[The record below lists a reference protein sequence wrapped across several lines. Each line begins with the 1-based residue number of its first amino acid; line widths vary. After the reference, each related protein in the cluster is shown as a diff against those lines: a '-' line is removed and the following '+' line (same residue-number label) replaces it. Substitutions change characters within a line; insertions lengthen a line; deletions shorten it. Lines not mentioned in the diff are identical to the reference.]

1 MNFAIYGDIIY
12 STGLNS
18 VTSHKDSY
26 LICENGISQGVFK
39 QLPDKYKGIKIYD
52 YRDDLVIPGLIDLHL
67 NAPQYSFIGLHMD
80 EELIDWLNKYTFPEE
95 AKYNIEYAKEAYD
108 IFINDLKFSPTT
120 QFNIFSTI
128 HVLAPI
134 YLMKQLDKIGMKGFV
149 GKVNMDRNCP
159 KNL

>member
-12 STGLNS
+12 STELNS

-39 QLPDKYKGIKIYD
+39 QLLDKYKGIKIYD
-52 YRDDLVIPGLIDLHL
+52 YRDDLVIPELIDLHL
-67 NAPQYSFIGLHMD
+67 HAPQYSLLDFI
-80 EELIDWLNKYTFPEE
+80 WTFPEE